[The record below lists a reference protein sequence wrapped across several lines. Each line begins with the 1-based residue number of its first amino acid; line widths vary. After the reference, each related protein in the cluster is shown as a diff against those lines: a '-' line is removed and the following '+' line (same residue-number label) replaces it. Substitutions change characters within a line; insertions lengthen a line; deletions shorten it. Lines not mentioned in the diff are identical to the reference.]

1 MFYLLKLNKDKNK
14 DIVQNGEHLCS
25 QCKSHFL
32 TIQPIDN
39 TDTDTNAGQSVQSIK
54 CRDCRSQR
62 KEIWTLPNWFWLRSS
77 SPDNY
82 WTEKWNTEP
91 LHSDVQV
98 LELAQGIN
106 DSLKEAG
113 FYTVHSILK
122 ESPVDIY
129 NKLNL

>member
-1 MFYLLKLNKDKNK
+1 MANIFVLNA
-14 DIVQNGEHLCS
+14 
-25 QCKSHFL
+25 SHIFSLFNQL
-32 TIQPIDN
+32 TIRTQIQMQDN
-39 TDTDTNAGQSVQSIK
+39 QFQSIK
-54 CRDCRSQR
+54 CRDCGSQR

-77 SPDNY
+77 SPDNH

-113 FYTVHSILK
+113 FHTVHSILK
-122 ESPVDIY
+122 ESPVDIS
-129 NKLNL
+129 NKPNLG